1 MASTAQ
7 LLLLSP
13 DSTLLQ
19 AAERCVL
26 AIGHS
31 PFLARTLAEA
41 RRTVARLHIDLICLD
56 SALPNEETE
65 SFWRWLAAN
74 QNDATPPVIILA
86 PPSRALIPSALPSF
100 FQPHRDVLV
109 AKPLD
114 STALA
119 REVVRLLA
127 AAPGRE
133 RPAELVQ
140 VGSVALDGSTRQLLF
155 AGGGGLSLTPTE
167 FRLLRCL
174 MERPGEFVS
183 LEELLEHVWGYPPG
197 TGGPEVVRAHISNL
211 RKKLRTSGQDCQ
223 LVRTIP
229 YQGYGFVPSETVGS
243 PA

>member
-1 MASTAQ
+1 MATAAQ

-13 DSTLLQ
+13 DSMLLQ

-26 AIGHS
+26 ALGHA
-31 PFLARTLAEA
+31 PFLARTPAEA

-74 QNDATPPVIILA
+74 YDAMPPAIILA
-86 PPSRALIPSALPSF
+86 PPSRALVPSALPSF
-100 FQPHRDVLV
+100 FKPHRDVLV

-127 AAPGRE
+127 AAPRRE

-155 AGGGGLSLTPTE
+155 AGGGVLSLTPTE

-183 LEELLEHVWGYPPG
+183 PEELLEHVWGYPPG
-197 TGGPEVVRAHISNL
+197 TGGPEVVRAHVSNL
-211 RKKLRTSGQDCQ
+211 RKKLRRSGQDCQ

-243 PA
+243 SA